1 MSRWMKSRISSLSR
15 ISGYQKPEKYNNVL
29 RMDTNENLAL
39 PKQFVSR
46 IMLEASRKTDLREY
60 PSQQF
65 DELRTDLSKYL
76 DLPKECI
83 AVGNGSD
90 QIIDLLLSTFTAYDS
105 TTITVKPTFT
115 FYKDRCN
122 LHSVKVREL
131 KLDNNFSFD
140 ANKLLAVAKDA
151 KICYICSPN
160 NPTGNQF
167 DKKTMLD
174 LIRSF
179 HGLVIVDEAYVEFAD
194 YSLKDHVTKCD
205 NLIVLRT
212 MSKSFG
218 IAGARVG
225 YMVANKK
232 TSELFVNTIQYPY
245 ALSSL
250 SLKIASIAL
259 SKLNYVRLVI
269 NQVKKERKRIYDG
282 INSIDTATAF
292 RSNANFVLFEVGRKY
307 QTVYRN
313 LIKKGILVRS
323 IGDTGS
329 RKGCLRVT
337 VGTKLMNN
345 RFLNALKVV
354 CK

>member
-1 MSRWMKSRISSLSR
+1 MSSWLKSRISSLSR
-15 ISGYQKPEKYNNVL
+15 IPGYQKPERYNNVL

-46 IMLEASRKTDLREY
+46 IMLEASRRTDLREY
-60 PSQQF
+60 PSDQF
-65 DELRTDLSKYL
+65 DELQTDLSKYL
-76 DLPKECI
+76 DVPKECV

-90 QIIDLLLSTFTAYDS
+90 QIIDLLLSTFTDYGS
-105 TTITVKPTFT
+105 TTVTVKPTFT

-122 LHSVKVREL
+122 LHSVKMREL
-131 KLDNNFSFD
+131 ELDSNFSFD
-140 ANKLLAVAKDA
+140 AKKLLTMSKGAKM
-151 KICYICSPN
+151 CYICSPN

-167 DKKTMLD
+167 DKKIMLD

-179 HGLVIVDEAYVEFAD
+179 DGLVIVDEAYVEFAD
-194 YSLKDHVTKCD
+194 YSLKDHVRKYE

-212 MSKSFG
+212 MSKAFG
-218 IAGARVG
+218 LAGARVG

-232 TSELFVNTIQYPY
+232 TSQLFVNTIQYPY

-282 INSIDTATAF
+282 INSIDGATAF
-292 RSNANFVLFEVGRKY
+292 RSNANFVLFEVGRKS

-313 LIKKGILVRS
+313 LIKKGVLVRN
-323 IGDTGS
+323 IGDMDS
-329 RKGCLRVT
+329 HKGCLRVT
-337 VGTKLMNN
+337 IGTKLMNN
-345 RFLNALKVV
+345 KFLNALKVV